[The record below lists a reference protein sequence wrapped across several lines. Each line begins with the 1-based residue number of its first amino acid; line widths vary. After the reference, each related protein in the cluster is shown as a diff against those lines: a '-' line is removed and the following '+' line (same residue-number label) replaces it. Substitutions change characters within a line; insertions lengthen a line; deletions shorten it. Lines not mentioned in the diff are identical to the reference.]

1 MGIDNIKSPNE
12 LYNYMNKNIKYGFVD
27 NNGYIYDTS
36 LKTFENDLINKWIYR
51 EPKYIIGNKYGI
63 CFDQVLLESIWFKNN
78 NYVFKTY
85 FIIFELPYINNYST
99 HTFLMYEDKGYWYY
113 FENADFK
120 NRGIYKYNN
129 INDIIKYR
137 IRDHIKDNKLK
148 GLKKEEIKYLK
159 VYEYKNIPYNLKF
172 VDYINEI
179 INNGI
184 EYKIK

>member
-1 MGIDNIKSPNE
+1 M
-12 LYNYMNKNIKYGFVD
+12 
-27 NNGYIYDTS
+27 
-36 LKTFENDLINKWIYR
+36 
-51 EPKYIIGNKYGI
+51 
-63 CFDQVLLESIWFKNN
+63 LESIWFKNN

-99 HTFLMYEDKGYWYY
+99 HTFLVYEDNGYWYY

-129 INDIIKYR
+129 INGIIKYR
-137 IRDHIKDNKLK
+137 IREHIKDNKLK
-148 GLKKEEIKYLK
+148 GLKKEKIKYLK

-179 INNGI
+179 INNSI